1 MKERKA
7 KQALAI
13 MVVGLLFLVACKKTV
28 TQIVQSAPNNTNNTW
43 QSLDAVNLIGANFYN
58 SGCFND
64 SLFTLANGTC
74 YFTMNVGKNGFSNA
88 FFLTLLNVNDNLQA
102 TSAINFYNNYCI
114 YYATNNTINILHI
127 PYNNQFSQFIYV
139 PNYTPGLNSI
149 FSQLY
154 YSPDQCF
161 PVGSYPLNSG
171 HYMLSPVETADY
183 NTVRF
188 DLVNLDTSFIGSP
201 GLPTH
206 PNMSSVKMVSVS
218 PAAGTLPATSFY
230 YCATFFNKF
239 FVNFN
244 SQLYRIDTLG
254 NVKAFGYNPVT
265 PTVANNFRFYNM
277 FSIGNNLFIN
287 SYGNIFYST
296 DKGETW
302 QQFNTISN
310 YPNAL
315 SYIIFGTIDDKL
327 YATMM
332 GSNKLF
338 IVGMNGNNFYL
349 NELNNTGI
357 PDNSRI
363 TSLTRVGKYF
373 FVTTYN
379 GVYYRDTAY
388 VNQLKT
394 PIH

>member
-1 MKERKA
+1 MNERKA
-7 KQALAI
+7 MQALALI
-13 MVVGLLFLVACKKTV
+13 VAGLLFLVACKKTV
-28 TQIVQSAPNNTNNTW
+28 TQIVQSTPNNTNNTW

-64 SLFTLANGTC
+64 SLFTLANGTF
-74 YFTMNVGKNGFSNA
+74 YFTMNVGKNGFSNGL
-88 FFLTLLNVNDNLQA
+88 FTPLINVNDNLQA

-139 PNYTPGLNSI
+139 PNYTPGLYSI

-154 YSPDQCF
+154 FSPDQCY

-171 HYMLSPVETADY
+171 HYMLSPVEAAGLG
-183 NTVRF
+183 TVRF

-201 GLPTH
+201 GIPTH

-218 PAAGTLPATSFY
+218 PAAGTLSATSFY

-265 PTVANNFRFYNM
+265 PTVGNNFRFYNM

-287 SYGNIFYST
+287 SFGKIFYST

-310 YPNAL
+310 YPNAS
-315 SYIIFGTIDDKL
+315 SYVFRTIDDKL
-327 YATMM
+327 YATLM